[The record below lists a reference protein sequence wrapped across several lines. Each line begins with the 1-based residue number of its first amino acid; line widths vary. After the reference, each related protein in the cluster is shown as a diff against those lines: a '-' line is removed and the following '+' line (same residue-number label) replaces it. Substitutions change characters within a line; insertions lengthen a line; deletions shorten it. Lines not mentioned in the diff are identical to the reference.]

1 MDQKTLSAFKYNC
14 RYQLTGYTIGALRA
28 YARGIGLPNATEKKK
43 GELIEDIIAILSGER
58 LPINKSKLGAPV
70 KNDYVD
76 PALVREMESL
86 RKLYFP
92 HQFQENAD
100 PFDFATE
107 YVKMQNSQ
115 GEFRFESSLS
125 EEERANITEEKT
137 YEGQIEYIENI
148 PCVIPLSGNRS
159 QKEKLLIPRE
169 IIDRYELLDGD
180 VITCTAKKSNAAYVV
195 TGITVINDCAA
206 DMVTRIRFEDAEVEY
221 PMQPLCFD
229 STALKEGAASV
240 RTLQWLIRIR
250 RGQRGCVISAPK
262 AGKTSLL
269 LDMAKASLVN
279 NRDVWLFVLLLDQ
292 TPETVAQFKKDLPH
306 CHFMYTT
313 YEDDCDAQVFA
324 ADFLL
329 KRAKRFVE
337 CGKNVLFIVD
347 SFNALAHA
355 YNETDAS
362 MGGKTL
368 AGGLESKTVYYL
380 KNFLGTARNL
390 KSKGSLTML
399 GALNTDTGNPADET
413 LLNEMTSVS
422 NLEIYLSE
430 DLAIKHIFP
439 NIDLMKSR
447 SFDARFPD
455 EKADSL
461 SLADFLKREYLPY
474 YSLESLWLMIA
485 DCKTYEEA
493 YNKAWKAV
501 KKAKQEKTE

>member
-1 MDQKTLSAFKYNC
+1 MDERTLPAFKYNC
-14 RYQLTGYTIGALRA
+14 RFQLMGYNIGALRA
-28 YARGIGLPNATEKKK
+28 YGREIGVAQATEKKK
-43 GELIEDIIAILSGER
+43 NELIEDIIEILSGER
-58 LPINKSKLGAPV
+58 LPIGKTNRGAPV
-70 KNDYVD
+70 KNSYVD
-76 PALVREMESL
+76 PALVREMEAL
-86 RKLYFP
+86 RKSYFP
-92 HQFQENAD
+92 HQDENVN
-100 PFDFATE
+100 PFDFAAE
-107 YVKMQNSQ
+107 YVKLQDTNK
-115 GEFRFESSLS
+115 EFVFHSPLLDEGNAEL
-125 EEERANITEEKT
+125 IEEKT
-137 YEGQIEYIENI
+137 YEGQFEIIEGV
-148 PCVIPLSGNRS
+148 PCIIPLSGNRN
-159 QKEKLLIPRE
+159 QKEKIIIPQEVIERYDLIE
-169 IIDRYELLDGD
+169 GD
-180 VITCTAKKSNAAYVV
+180 VVVCTASKAKTAYVV
-195 TGITVINDCAA
+195 TGITVINDCASGT
-206 DMVTRIRFEDAEVEY
+206 VTRTRFEDAEVEY

-229 STALKEGAASV
+229 STALKESAVSV

-250 RGQRGCVISAPK
+250 RGQRGCIVSAPK
-262 AGKTSLL
+262 GGKTSLI

-292 TPETVAQFKKDLPH
+292 TPETVAQFKKDLPN
-306 CHFMYTT
+306 CHFIYTT

-337 CGKNVLFIVD
+337 CGKNVLFFVD
-347 SFNALAHA
+347 SFNALARA

-380 KNFLGTARNL
+380 KNYLGAARNL
-390 KSKGSLTML
+390 KGNGSLTMI
-399 GALNTDTGNPADET
+399 GALNSDTGNPVDEM
-413 LLNEMTSVS
+413 LLAEMTSVS

-430 DLAIKHIFP
+430 ALAVKHIFP

-474 YSLESLWLMIA
+474 YSLDSLWLMLA
-485 DCKTYEEA
+485 ECKTYEEA

-501 KKAKQEKTE
+501 KEAKKSK